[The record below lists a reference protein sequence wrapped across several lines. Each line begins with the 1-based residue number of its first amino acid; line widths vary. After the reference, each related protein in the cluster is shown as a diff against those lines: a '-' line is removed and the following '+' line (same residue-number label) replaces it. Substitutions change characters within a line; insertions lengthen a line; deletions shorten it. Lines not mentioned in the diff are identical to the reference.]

1 MGIILVFMFED
12 KVLFF
17 IFYMFFIFNRE
28 DFIFNFDSGKFIVK
42 KDEFFVGNVCMVYR
56 DERIFD

>member
-1 MGIILVFMFED
+1 
-12 KVLFF
+12 
-17 IFYMFFIFNRE
+17 MFFIFNRE